1 MISGGDTSLDR
12 YLRTFMKNKKK
23 TLHCAR
29 MLFVESH
36 EAVFSF
42 QVNVEMTCCKFFFGC
57 IVLNM
62 AKSNGSWSEVTF
74 MSELLSLI
82 YYRTDSIREFYWIS
96 FFRPAK
102 YFKMFSIRDKMIR
115 LILI

>member
-1 MISGGDTSLDR
+1 
-12 YLRTFMKNKKK
+12 
-23 TLHCAR
+23 

-42 QVNVEMTCCKFFFGC
+42 QVNAEMTRCKFFFGY

-74 MSELLSLI
+74 MSELLFIELI
-82 YYRTDSIREFYWIS
+82 ALVNSTEFLFPSCQIFQNVQHS
-96 FFRPAK
+96 R
-102 YFKMFSIRDKMIR
+102 
-115 LILI
+115 